1 MPDLSAFARRAWTV
15 AGIAALLFLGVAV
28 VWKGIG
34 VLLLL
39 FGAVLVAV
47 LLDGLARLLGRVVGW
62 PRGVRLVIGG
72 LLLVATVGLAAWFVG
87 PRIIEQAGQLS
98 DQVQASVG
106 QIEERVGQTSW
117 GRTVLDRLP
126 SPREAAERSGIAA
139 RVATWLQTA
148 LGALTS
154 GVLLVILG
162 IYLAVRPRLYW
173 GALVEL
179 TPHRHRE
186 RVRETLA
193 EMGRGLRYWLLGQFF
208 AMVITGGLT
217 TIALLL
223 LGLPLALVLGV
234 LTFVLAFIPYIGP
247 ILAFVPIVL
256 VAFMEGPQTLLWVG
270 LIYVVVMAVESYVVT
285 PLVQQRVLSL
295 PPALLL
301 FAQLLMGALAGVLG
315 LALAPPLA
323 VCAIIAVQILY
334 VRAELD
340 DEVPLLGKE
349 DGG

>member
-15 AGIAALLFLGVAV
+15 AGVAALFLLGVAV

-47 LLDGLARLLGRVVGW
+47 LLDGLARLLGRVVDW
-62 PRGVRLVIGG
+62 PRGVRLTMGG
-72 LLLVATVGLAAWFVG
+72 VLLVATVGLGVWFVG
-87 PRIIEQAGQLS
+87 PRVVEQAGQLS
-98 DQVQASVG
+98 DEVEASVG
-106 QIEERVGQTSW
+106 QIEERVGQTEW
-117 GRTVLDRLP
+117 GRAVLGRLP
-126 SPREAAERSGIAA
+126 SAEEAAEQTGIAG

-148 LGALTS
+148 LGAMTS
-154 GVLLVILG
+154 GLLLVILG
-162 IYLAVRPRLYW
+162 VYLAVRPKLYW

-179 TPHRHRE
+179 MPHRHRA
-186 RVRETLA
+186 RVRETLC

-217 TIALLL
+217 TVALLL

-234 LTFVLAFIPYIGP
+234 LTFLLAFIPYIGP

-270 LIYVVVMAVESYVVT
+270 LIYVAVMAVESYVVT

-301 FAQLLMGALAGVLG
+301 FSQLLMGALAGVLG

-334 VRAELD
+334 VRAELGD
-340 DEVPLLGKE
+340 DVPVLGKE
-349 DGG
+349 DG

>member
-1 MPDLSAFARRAWTV
+1 MPDLSVFARRAWTV
-15 AGIAALLFLGVAV
+15 AGIAALFALAVAV

-47 LLDGLARLLGRVVGW
+47 LLDGLARLIGRAVSW
-62 PRGVRLVIGG
+62 PRGVRLALGG
-72 LLLVATVGLAAWFVG
+72 LGLVAVVGLVLWFVG
-87 PRIIEQAGQLS
+87 PRLVEQAGQLT
-98 DQVQASVG
+98 DEVQESVG
-106 QIEERVGQTSW
+106 QIQERIGQTEW
-117 GRTVLDRLP
+117 GRTVLDRVP
-126 SPREAAERSGIAA
+126 SAEEAASQSGVAG
-139 RVATWLQTA
+139 RVAAWVQRA

-154 GVLLVILG
+154 GLLLLILG
-162 IYLAVRPRLYW
+162 IYLAVAPRTYW

-179 TPHRHRE
+179 VPHRHRD
-186 RVRETLA
+186 RVQETLC
-193 EMGRGLRYWLLGQFF
+193 EMGRGLRYWLLGQFY

-217 TIALLL
+217 TVALLL

-247 ILAFVPIVL
+247 IIAFIPIVL

-270 LIYVVVMAVESYVVT
+270 LIYAVVMMVESYVVT
-285 PLVQQRVLSL
+285 PLVQERVLSL

-301 FAQLLMGALAGVLG
+301 FSQLLLGALAGVLG

-323 VCAIIAVQILY
+323 VCAILAVQILY
-334 VRAELD
+334 VRGALHD
-340 DEVPLLGKE
+340 DVPLLGTE
-349 DGG
+349 E